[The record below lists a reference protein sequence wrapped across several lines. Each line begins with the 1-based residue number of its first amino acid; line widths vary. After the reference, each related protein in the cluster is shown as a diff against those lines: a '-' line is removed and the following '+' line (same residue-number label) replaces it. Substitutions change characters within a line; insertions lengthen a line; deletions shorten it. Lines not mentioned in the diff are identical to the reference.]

1 MEIDRSKEIDK
12 NEKNSISTTQSRSP
26 MIVKCLH
33 NSLKFYQF
41 STSSYLQKEMKYTQ
55 IWKYHHCVYIVRDLQ
70 EMS

>member
-12 NEKNSISTTQSRSP
+12 SEKNSIIATQSRSLL
-26 MIVKCLH
+26 IIKCLH

-41 STSSYLQKEMKYTQ
+41 SKSSYLQKEVKYTQ
-55 IWKYHHCVYIVRDLQ
+55 IWKYRHCVYVVRDLQ